1 MPQPVTSQ
9 PALVAHPSIVQ
20 QAQSYLFSPLGL
32 ILICGTILMAVSI
45 GGGKPKG
52 KLANAY
58 WGGATEK
65 SNAQKKGKAQLK
77 SPKVGSTTL
86 YINTPA
92 STRRKHR
99 NWVIEEIEASLR
111 KRGIEENEIAQKL
124 RDAQQSLPPKVSP
137 LASDRTIFFPDVQ
150 AGAAVFGAAGTGKS
164 FGVLN
169 PFLRS
174 AIDQG
179 LSVILWDFK
188 YREQAQ
194 EIAGYAKE
202 RGYNVQIFAPSF
214 PESSTL
220 NLLDFIADSGDSA
233 GAKQI
238 AETFIK
244 NSSSGDRK
252 GGNDF
257 FENAG
262 SALVQGVFLA
272 AKWIGELEDRPDLAD
287 LMMSA
292 SILNLP
298 NLSARLKFATKRLNV
313 WNAQV
318 FAQLISSSGG
328 KETNVTESGIIATAQ
343 KVFQQFVQRDFVP
356 ALCGTSDFKPD
367 IEGKTLVIVGLNQDY
382 RDALTPILAT
392 VLDTLIS
399 RNIAHARKRKTPL
412 VASLDELPSI
422 YLPKIANWLAEA
434 RSAGFV
440 GLLGLQNQSQLKEA
454 YGEDRARTILANCG
468 TKFFLNPQDDT
479 SAKQYSDYLGEKD
492 VKYWT
497 KSTSS
502 SGGQNGRSTSKTEQ
516 IAKAPLMEA
525 AEFLKLPQG
534 KAVCISPGYK
544 NSKEAYVPILRSIKV
559 QQEDIDSGKRSVTTW
574 QKMLSKMATAPIS
587 DLENSAM
594 LEERRAIAER
604 LLPEP
609 PSDANSVP
617 LSYLIKI
624 AVRYLGYET
633 PLPDSYIDDN
643 VSIYE
648 RWMTVPEGGE
658 IDLSKIERDLELLMI
673 LLGSHG
679 ITLTYSDDI
688 LSTKEKV
695 YA

>member
-1 MPQPVTSQ
+1 MSPLKSSQ
-9 PALVAHPSIVQ
+9 VPPAHSLTFQEI
-20 QAQSYLFSPLGL
+20 QSHLFSPLGL
-32 ILICGTILMAVSI
+32 ILLCGTILMVVSL
-45 GGGKPKG
+45 GEGKSKG
-52 KLANAY
+52 KLAHAY

-65 SNAQKKGKAQLK
+65 SNAQKKGKKQLK
-77 SPKVGSTTL
+77 SPKVGATTL
-86 YINTPA
+86 YINSP
-92 STRRKHR
+92 SSIRRQHR
-99 NWVIEEIEASLR
+99 RWVMDQIRSSLGKRGVEAS
-111 KRGIEENEIAQKL
+111 EIAQKL
-124 RDAQQSLPPKVSP
+124 QEAEPNLPPKVSP
-137 LASDRTIFFPDVQ
+137 LASSKTIYFPDLQ
-150 AGAAVFGAAGTGKS
+150 QGGAVFGAAGTGKS

-179 LSVILWDFK
+179 FPVVLWDFK

-202 RGYNVQIFAPSF
+202 RGYAVQVFAPSF
-214 PESSTL
+214 PESATL
-220 NLLDFIADSGDSA
+220 NLLDFIADAGDSA
-233 GAKQI
+233 SAKQI

-257 FENAG
+257 FESAG
-262 SALVQGVFLA
+262 SGLVQGVFLA

-328 KETNVTESGIIATAQ
+328 TETNVTESGIIATAQ

-356 ALCGTSDFKPD
+356 ALCGTSNFKPD

-412 VASLDELPSI
+412 VVSLDELPAI

-468 TKFFLNPQDDT
+468 TKFFLNPQDDI
-479 SAKQYSDYLGEKD
+479 SAKQYSDYLGERD
-492 VKYWT
+492 IKYWT
-497 KSTSS
+497 KSTSN
-502 SGGQNGRSTSKTEQ
+502 SGGQNGRSVSKSEQ
-516 IAKAPLMEA
+516 ITKVPLMEA
-525 AEFLKLPQG
+525 AAFLKLPQG
-534 KAVCISPGYK
+534 KAVCISPGYNNK
-544 NSKEAYVPILRSIKV
+544 SEAYVPVLRSIKV
-559 QQEDIDSGKRSVTTW
+559 QQEDLDSGKRSVETW
-574 QKMLSKMATAPIS
+574 KKMLGKMAIEPMT
-587 DLENSAM
+587 DLEVSAM

-609 PSDANSVP
+609 PSEANSAP
-617 LSYLIKI
+617 LSYLIGLSTK
-624 AVRYLGYET
+624 LFGCPP
-633 PLPDSYIDDN
+633 PLPDSYIDQN
-643 VSIYE
+643 VPIYE
-648 RWMTVPEGGE
+648 RWMTAPENGN
-658 IDLSKIERDLELLMI
+658 IDLRKIEQDPQSLMI
-673 LLGSHG
+673 LLASHG
-679 ITLTYSDDI
+679 IVPNYLANPTTQ
-688 LSTKEKV
+688 KV

>member
-1 MPQPVTSQ
+1 MPPSTSSQ
-9 PALVAHPSIVQ
+9 VSSSPALTFQQVQ
-20 QAQSYLFSPLGL
+20 SHLFSPLGL
-32 ILICGTILMAVSI
+32 ILLCGTILIVVSL
-45 GGGKPKG
+45 GEGKSKG
-52 KLANAY
+52 KLAHAY
-58 WGGATEK
+58 WGGKTEK
-65 SNAQKKGKAQLK
+65 SNAQKKGKKQLK
-77 SPKVGSTTL
+77 SPKVGATTL
-86 YINTPA
+86 YINSPP
-92 STRRKHR
+92 SIRRKHR
-99 NWVIEEIEASLR
+99 QWVMDQISSSLS
-111 KRGIEENEIAQKL
+111 KRGVEADEIAQKL
-124 RDAQQSLPPKVSP
+124 QAAEPNLPPQVSL
-137 LASDRTIFFPDVQ
+137 LASSKTIYFPDVQ
-150 AGAAVFGAAGTGKS
+150 QGSAVFGAAGTGKS

-179 LSVILWDFK
+179 FPIVLWDFK

-202 RGYNVQIFAPSF
+202 RGYKVQVFAPSF
-214 PESSTL
+214 PESATL
-220 NLLDFIADSGDSA
+220 NLLDFIADAGDSA
-233 GAKQI
+233 SAKQI

-244 NSSSGDRK
+244 NSGSGDRK

-318 FAQLISSSGG
+318 FAQLISSGG
-328 KETNVTESGIIATAQ
+328 GTETNVTESGIIATAQ

-356 ALCGTSDFKPD
+356 ALCGTSNFKPD

-412 VASLDELPSI
+412 VVSLDELPSI

-479 SAKQYSDYLGEKD
+479 SAKQYSDYLGEQD
-492 VKYWT
+492 IKYWT
-497 KSTSS
+497 KSTSN
-502 SGGQNGRSTSKTEQ
+502 SGGQNGRSVSKSEQ
-516 IAKAPLMEA
+516 IAKVPLMEA
-525 AEFLKLPQG
+525 AAFLKLPQG
-534 KAVCISPGYK
+534 KAVCISPGYNNK
-544 NSKEAYVPILRSIKV
+544 SEAYVPVLRSIKV
-559 QQEDIDSGKRSVTTW
+559 QQADLDSGKRSIETW
-574 QKMLSKMATAPIS
+574 KKMLDKTATQPMT
-587 DLENSAM
+587 DLEVSAM

-609 PSDANSVP
+609 PSEANSAP
-617 LSYLIKI
+617 LSYLIGLSTK
-624 AVRYLGYET
+624 LFGYPP
-633 PLPDSYIDDN
+633 PLPGSYLDQN
-643 VSIYE
+643 VPIYE
-648 RWMTVPEGGE
+648 RWMTAPENGN
-658 IDLSKIERDLELLMI
+658 IDLTRIEQDPQSLMI
-673 LLGSHG
+673 LLASHG
-679 ITLTYSDDI
+679 IVPNYLANPTT
-688 LSTKEKV
+688 TQKV